1 METSIW
7 IAQINWPSIGLPKQI
22 EPCVQ
27 DATDYIQPK
36 FSGLQLFN
44 DYWILCGVALGWS
57 ASFTI
62 IYPCM
67 FQESQNHQE
76 SFSYQPINI
85 ANMAFFQVSIRRRYL
100 ADSLWKYT
108 GVYYPLIFQSAF
120 FAHER
125 SPIVDLW
132 FSMCPKSPK
141 STLVKSPQQGD
152 ICQKPRGN
160 MGSWWGADGELMGEL
175 THVED
180 NDEKQRQKWLL
191 FEDKK
196 KNILTKQVKTIG
208 NMFILVCIPIIYI

>member
-7 IAQINWPSIGLPKQI
+7 IAQINWPSIGPKQI

-44 DYWILCGVALGWS
+44 GWS
-57 ASFTI
+57 WLICI
-62 IYPCM
+62 IHHHLPM

-208 NMFILVCIPIIYI
+208 NMFILVCIPIIYIYNNTYMCA